1 MTGGNLSFAIDQGLF
16 TMAFG
21 RDVDYH
27 DMVAQ
32 LTYLDRHTGEVLWC
46 TSSEIFGQYG
56 FQDKRVSGSI
66 C

>member
-1 MTGGNLSFAIDQGLF
+1 L
-16 TMAFG
+16 AFG